1 MVSLSLGSLYAV
13 SACRGNKQFLQ
24 RFRCQDRPAFV
35 RSCRHICMCDVGR
48 NHLSHNTGLM
58 SDCLSSQKGY
68 MNEDRRQC
76 ICDSGHEFD
85 KDVQRNPYHIFSGVA
100 DRISG
105 DGCLVR
111 R

>member
-13 SACRGNKQFLQ
+13 SAFCGNKQFFQ

-35 RSCRHICMCDVGR
+35 RTCRYICMCDVDR
-48 NHLSHNTGLM
+48 IYLSHNPGLR
-58 SDCLSSQKGY
+58 SDGLSSQKGY
-68 MNEDRRQC
+68 VNEDRRQC
-76 ICDSGHEFD
+76 ICASGNEFD